1 MLLTGT
7 GDRIDALEYPLTTDE
22 LAARLGAAELDCPGE
37 ATLGDALEPL
47 AGETFETPEDAR
59 FAVLTGVG
67 EGAIGRKGYS
77 DRDPG
82 APGEDG
88 PQPVSF

>member
-1 MLLTGT
+1 MLLNGT

-22 LAARLGAAELDCPGE
+22 LAARLGEAELDCPGE
-37 ATLGDALEPL
+37 ATLGEALEPM
-47 AGETFETPEDAR
+47 ARETFETPEDAR
-59 FAVLTGVG
+59 FAVLAGVD
-67 EGAIGRKGYS
+67 ECAIGRKGYS

-88 PQPVSF
+88 PRPLSF

>member
-22 LAARLGAAELDCPGE
+22 LAAQLGERELDCPGE
-37 ATLGDALEPL
+37 TTLGEALEPL

-59 FAVLTGVG
+59 FAVLTGVDDC
-67 EGAIGRKGYS
+67 AIGRKGYS

-88 PQPVSF
+88 PRPESF